1 MLTGGVS
8 NLANRADIGLT
19 AERLASLGND
29 RYRPLGKGDVIGKGM
44 ASATG
49 TSKGR
54 VSGRSGGGSGGGSD
68 GRWEET
74 TSNATTVVSA
84 AGQGARLA
92 LGGLTGG
99 LPWQGAA
106 GARPASSATSRAS
119 RSSLVRRPLWRASAA
134 TTSMT
139 TTAGALGVQP
149 SDGGLLSG
157 KRAGKTLGPNSGG
170 NRGAARKGSAEKL
183 TEVPR
188 LQLHRVE
195 SRVII
200 RPSLLTLKAPALS
213 STRVFNGSSSG
224 SVGSGSGSTTAGD
237 RSEAPPRTR
246 RWSSASSSRPSTG
259 RSSEGTI
266 RSTDGGVKVQSTPL
280 GIGKAAADR
289 SRGLKT
295 AALSKTRQTP
305 RRRSRLQ
312 CPNLEQATVGGDS
325 GDFRILAQMDVGAR
339 VDAGTAV
346 ISPLGPTAI
355 GNGACFPRPPCRAA
369 RHAVNVTCCGGRD
382 PLPAFAAALLPSRSS
397 RLGSAEGTM
406 TSAHTLSGPTF
417 RSRGVLPDSSRS
429 SSSGSSTTSTVH
441 SPPMGLLVDSRALTG
456 ITDSSTSALQA
467 PARKHV
473 LSNNSPRDVGSLSVA
488 KNESDWAA
496 TGSCYGG
503 VDRNQDENES
513 STITGLI
520 GRSLPRRRGA
530 ANSSP
535 PTNSE
540 VLPVDVAEKYLISR
554 GQCDNEVGI
563 DRTARDNDRG
573 AAPPDRQKSR

>member
-1 MLTGGVS
+1 
-8 NLANRADIGLT
+8 
-19 AERLASLGND
+19 
-29 RYRPLGKGDVIGKGM
+29 M

-49 TSKGR
+49 RSKGR

-134 TTSMT
+134 TTSMS

-149 SDGGLLSG
+149 SGGDLLRE
-157 KRAGKTLGPNSGG
+157 KRTGKTIGPNNSGG

-213 STRVFNGSSSG
+213 STRIFDGSSSG

-266 RSTDGGVKVQSTPL
+266 RSTDGGVKVQGAPL

-312 CPNLEQATVGGDS
+312 CPNLEQATVGGDR
-325 GDFRILAQMDVGAR
+325 GDFSILAQTDVSAR

-346 ISPLGPTAI
+346 IRPLGPTAI

-369 RHAVNVTCCGGRD
+369 RHAVNVTSCGGRD

-397 RLGSAEGTM
+397 RLESAEGTM

-417 RSRGVLPDSSRS
+417 RSRGVFPDSSRS

-441 SPPMGLLVDSRALTG
+441 SPPLGLLVDSRALTG
-456 ITDSSTSALQA
+456 ITDSSTSALRA

-473 LSNNSPRDVGSLSVA
+473 LNNNAQRDVGSLSVA
-488 KNESDWAA
+488 RNENDWAA
-496 TGSCYGG
+496 AGPCYGG

-513 STITGLI
+513 STTTGLI

-535 PTNSE
+535 PTYSE
-540 VLPVDVAEKYLISR
+540 VLPVDVAEKDSISR
-554 GQCDNEVGI
+554 GQGDNEVGI
-563 DRTARDNDRG
+563 DRTARNNDRG